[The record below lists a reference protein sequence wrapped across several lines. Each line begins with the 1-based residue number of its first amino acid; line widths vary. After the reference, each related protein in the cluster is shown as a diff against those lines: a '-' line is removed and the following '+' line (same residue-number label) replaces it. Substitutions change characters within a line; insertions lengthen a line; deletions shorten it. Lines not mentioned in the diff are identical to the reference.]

1 MAILVTGATGFV
13 GLAVSS
19 HLVGAGEFVIMFA
32 DRAPPAGLIADLPA
46 DRHRIVIGDVRQQAD
61 IARACGADAIDGV
74 VHLAAIT
81 AGPQREASAPES
93 IAAVNVGGTI
103 ALLKAMAERKP
114 RRVVHLSSASVYGD
128 AVAGPSGTFVAGTTF
143 PKPASLYG
151 ITKLAGEQTALRL
164 GDVLGLDVRAVRLS
178 AVFGASEYATGV
190 RDTMSPHWQVLVHAA
205 AGRSAILPRPIRMDW
220 IYVRDAAA
228 GICSVLAKTDMQ
240 APVVDLGGGAVTD
253 VLQWAEAIGR
263 HVPNVA
269 CRVAGNG
276 EAPNVHY
283 FLPRDRAPLDNAAIT
298 RETGFHPKYDLQSAA
313 ADYADWLSRTGSKT
327 LSLASAPASAAVNRD
342 GS

>member
-13 GLAVSS
+13 GLAVSA

-32 DRAPPAGLIADLPA
+32 DRAPPIGLIDDLPA

-61 IARACGADAIDGV
+61 IARACGTDPIDGV

-81 AGPQREASAPES
+81 AGPQREVSAPDS
-93 IAAVNVGGTI
+93 IAAVNVCGTI

-114 RRVVHLSSASVYGD
+114 RRIVHLSSASVYGD
-128 AVAGPSGTFVAGTTF
+128 ADAGPSGTFVAGTTF
-143 PKPASLYG
+143 PRPASLYG

-205 AGRSAILPRPIRMDW
+205 AGRPGILPRPIRMDW

-228 GICSVLAKTDMQ
+228 GICSMLAKTDMQ
-240 APVVDLGGGAVTD
+240 ARVVDLGGGAITD
-253 VLQWAEAIGR
+253 VLQWAEAIGT
-263 HVPNVA
+263 HVPHVA
-269 CRVAGNG
+269 CRVAGQG

-283 FLPRDRAPLDNAAIT
+283 FLPRDRAPLDTSAIA
-298 RETGFHPKYDLQSAA
+298 RETGFRPGYDLQSAA
-313 ADYADWLSRTGSKT
+313 ADYAAWLSRPSRK
-327 LSLASAPASAAVNRD
+327 AAALF
-342 GS
+342 G